1 MNDLITL
8 RIPPHS
14 DEAETAFI
22 CAVLERNSL
31 VDDVENIL
39 TPESFYR
46 RENQLI
52 FRRMR
57 AMALMLH
64 PIDLVTLANA
74 MDAAGEYDD
83 NMAQYLY
90 DIAGLSR
97 GAANAIHYARMIQ
110 DKHTD
115 RVLIAKG
122 HEITDIAYSEGTT
135 AEKLDR
141 AQSVIMDATETTAGD
156 AVDAN
161 TALRDL
167 VEHIDFLQKNKGQLT
182 GLQTGFVDLDKI
194 TNGLQAGDMV
204 VIGGRPSMGKST
216 IAMNIAEHASVINR
230 KVVLVFSL
238 EMPTKKLM
246 MRSMCAIGRI
256 DNNRLKQGALQ
267 DEDWPKVTATIGRI
281 KDSPLFIDDRSA
293 LSSEQMLSRSRKLQ
307 KRIGRKIDLI
317 IVDYLQLMNDK
328 GDGVERV
335 TKISRNIKLCAKEMD
350 CPVIAISQ
358 LSRKVEERADKR
370 PTNSDLRDSGAIE
383 QDADVIAFVYRDEVY
398 AKEKSTLKGVAE
410 LLITKQRDGE
420 LGTVYLTSR
429 LDICRF
435 DNNIGYVKPYEPTTH
450 RRRGFEE

>member
-1 MNDLITL
+1 MNDLTTI

-14 DEAETAFI
+14 DEAETAFL

-31 VDDVENIL
+31 VDDVESIL

-46 RENQLI
+46 HENQMI

-57 AMALMLH
+57 TMALICQ

-90 DIAGLSR
+90 DLAGMSR

-122 HEITDIAYSEGTT
+122 HEITDIAYSDGTT

-141 AQSVIMDATETTAGD
+141 AQSVIMDATETSAGD
-156 AVDAN
+156 AVDA
-161 TALRDL
+161 TSALRDL
-167 VEHIDFLQKNKGQLT
+167 IPHLQFLESNKGNLVGLGT
-182 GLQTGFVDLDKI
+182 GWQDLDRL
-194 TNGLQAGDMV
+194 TNGLQNSDMI
-204 VIGGRPSMGKST
+204 VIAGRPAMGKST
-216 IAMNIAEHASVINR
+216 AAMNIAEHVSVVQK

-238 EMPTKKLM
+238 EMPVRQLM
-246 MRSMCAIGRI
+246 LRSMCS
-256 DNNRLKQGALQ
+256 
-267 DEDWPKVTATIGRI
+267 IGRI
-281 KDSPLFIDDRSA
+281 KLDLVKRGQLNDEWGLVTSAAARIKDAPLYIDDRSS
-293 LSSEQMLSRSRKLQ
+293 LTSEQMLSRARKLQ

-317 IVDYLQLMNDK
+317 IVDYLQLMTDK
-328 GDGVERV
+328 GEGVERV

-358 LSRKVEERADKR
+358 LSRKVEERGEKR
-370 PTNSDLRDSGAIE
+370 PVNSDLRDSGAIE
-383 QDADVIAFVYRDEVY
+383 QDADIISFIFRDEVY
-398 AKEKSTLKGVAE
+398 TKEKSNRKGIAE
-410 LLITKQRDGE
+410 LLITKHRNGE

-429 LDICRF
+429 LDMCRF
-435 DNNIGYVKPYEPTTH
+435 DSNVGYIPPQDFTPTK
-450 RRRGFEE
+450 RRGFAE